1 MLAVI
6 YGNEDVVRM
15 LIDAHAKLEAV
26 NDDGCDNVRVRL
38 TIV

>member
-15 LIDAHAKLEAV
+15 LIDANAKLEAV
-26 NDDGCDNVRVRL
+26 NNNGYDN
-38 TIV
+38 